1 MVGGGGDGHDGL
13 PRVAGA
19 DLDAE
24 GEQVFS
30 VQGRRWGEVE
40 QLEPGGAEAL
50 RAQERSSGVGQ
61 DGPGAACFAA
71 KRIVGFRPRDGVFQA
86 RSVIAVGSKIP
97 KRRASEVTSRKA
109 PQARAPVLVPWVD
122 STPWLSGSSSVI
134 DPPSVSV

>member
-71 KRIVGFRPRDGVFQA
+71 KRIVGFRPRDGVLPGAIGDCGGQQDPEATGF
-86 RSVIAVGSKIP
+86 GGD
-97 KRRASEVTSRKA
+97 VT
-109 PQARAPVLVPWVD
+109 Q
-122 STPWLSGSSSVI
+122 STTGESAGSSALG
-134 DPPSVSV
+134 